1 MFNKHGDERNLPLRC
16 HHDLFSQVL
25 RGQLEELSSAIKE
38 AGRNVDET
46 EQSNEKQV
54 NGNLICCVHKPRA
67 LNYLF
72 INAW

>member
-1 MFNKHGDERNLPLRC
+1 M
-16 HHDLFSQVL
+16 L

-54 NGNLICCVHKPRA
+54 KGNFLCCVHKPPAIIRLSVLGGEEKVKLA
-67 LNYLF
+67 FFNG
-72 INAW
+72 